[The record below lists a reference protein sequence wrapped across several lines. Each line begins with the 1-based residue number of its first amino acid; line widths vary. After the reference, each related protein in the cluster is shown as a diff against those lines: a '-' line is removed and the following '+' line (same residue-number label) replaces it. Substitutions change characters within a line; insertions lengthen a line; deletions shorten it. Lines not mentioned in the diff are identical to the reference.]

1 MKRPK
6 FAVVGAAAALL
17 LTGCG
22 GSPSGSTSTAAAGGA
37 GGDGVRNI
45 SVGVISIAPSAAV
58 QLGIDEGIF
67 AKHKLKVE
75 LQSGQGGAAMLPAV
89 STGTM
94 NFSVG
99 NPLSVI
105 LAKNKGLD
113 MKIVS
118 GYSNS
123 LATGNDINGVVAKAD
138 SGITSA
144 KDLVGKKVAV
154 NTINAQGDLTIKEV
168 VSQQGGDPGGV
179 KFLELPFQD
188 MGAQLAQG
196 NVDAV
201 WVPEPF
207 LSKLLA
213 DGNKLV
219 TYNNQA
225 ALPGLPTMV
234 TFTSG
239 SYAQQNPQVVADFKA
254 AMTETLT
261 LAQGNPDKVR
271 ALLPG
276 FMKMPEAVAKGLRLE
291 AFDGKVDEPTLGKL
305 GQLMAK
311 YGIVPSTPDVSG
323 TILK

>member
-1 MKRPK
+1 MNRLK
-6 FAVVGAAAALL
+6 FAVVGVAAALL
-17 LTGCG
+17 LSGCG
-22 GSPSGSTSTAAAGGA
+22 AGSPSGSTSGSPAAG

-99 NPLSVI
+99 NPLSVL

-123 LATGNDINGVVAKAD
+123 LPTGDDINGVVAKAG

-168 VSQQGGDPGGV
+168 VSQQGGDPNAV

-196 NVDAV
+196 NADAV

-207 LSKLLA
+207 LSKLLSE
-213 DGNKLV
+213 GNKLV

-225 ALPGLPTMV
+225 AIPGLPTLV

-239 SYAQQNPQVVADFKA
+239 NYAQQNPQVVADFRA
-254 AMTETLT
+254 AMTETLA
-261 LAQGNPDKVR
+261 LAQSNPDKVR
-271 ALLPG
+271 ALLPA
-276 FMKMPEAVAKGLRLE
+276 FMKMPEAVAKNLRLE
-291 AFDGKVDEPTLGKL
+291 AFNGQIDETTLGKL
-305 GQLMAK
+305 GDLMAK
-311 YGIVPSTPDVSG
+311 YGVTPSKPDVAG
-323 TILK
+323 TILN

>member
-1 MKRPK
+1 MKRLK
-6 FAVVGAAAALL
+6 LAAAGLAAALL
-17 LTGCG
+17 LAGCG
-22 GSPSGSTSTAAAGGA
+22 GAPLSGPAATGSATA
-37 GGDGVRNI
+37 GGDGVRTI

-67 AKHKLKVE
+67 AKHNLKVE

-99 NPLSVI
+99 NPLSVL
-105 LAKNKGLD
+105 LAKSKGLD

-118 GYSNS
+118 GYSHS
-123 LATGNDINGVVAKAD
+123 LATGSDINGVVAKAA
-138 SGITSA
+138 SGIDSA
-144 KDLVGKKVAV
+144 KALAGKKVAV

-168 VSQQGGDPGGV
+168 VSKQGGDANAV
-179 KFLELPFQD
+179 EFLELPFQD
-188 MGAQLAQG
+188 MGAQLEKG

-213 DGNKLV
+213 EGNKLV
-219 TYNNQA
+219 TYNNQE

-239 SYAQQNPQVVADFKA
+239 TYAEQNPQVVSDFRA

-261 LAQGNPDKVR
+261 FAQANPDKVR
-271 ALLPG
+271 TLLPA

-291 AFDGKVDEPTLGKL
+291 AFDGKIDEGTLDEL
-305 GQLMAK
+305 GQLMEK
-311 YGIVPSTPDVSG
+311 FGIVPSAPDVPG

>member
-1 MKRPK
+1 MNRLK
-6 FAVVGAAAALL
+6 FAVVGVAAALL
-17 LTGCG
+17 LSGCG
-22 GSPSGSTSTAAAGGA
+22 AGSPSGSTSGSPAAG
-37 GGDGVRNI
+37 GGDGVRTI

-99 NPLSVI
+99 NPLSVL

-123 LATGNDINGVVAKAD
+123 LPTGDDINGVVAKAG

-168 VSQQGGDPGGV
+168 VSQQGGDPNAV

-196 NVDAV
+196 NADAV

-207 LSKLLA
+207 LSKLLSE
-213 DGNKLV
+213 GNKLV

-225 ALPGLPTMV
+225 AIPGLPTLV

-239 SYAQQNPQVVADFKA
+239 NYAQQNPQVVADFRA
-254 AMTETLT
+254 AMTETLA
-261 LAQGNPDKVR
+261 LAQSNPDKVR
-271 ALLPG
+271 ALLPA
-276 FMKMPEAVAKGLRLE
+276 FMKMPEAVAKNLRLE
-291 AFDGKVDEPTLGKL
+291 AFNGQIDETTLGKL
-305 GQLMAK
+305 GDLMAK
-311 YGIVPSTPDVSG
+311 YGVTPSKPDVAG

>member
-1 MKRPK
+1 MNRLT
-6 FAVVGAAAALL
+6 FAAVGVAVALL

-22 GSPSGSTSTAAAGGA
+22 SGSPSGSTSSTPSA
-37 GGDGVRNI
+37 GGDSVRNI
-45 SVGVISIAPSAAV
+45 SVGVIAIAPSAAV

-99 NPLSVI
+99 NPLSVL

-138 SGITSA
+138 SGIASA
-144 KDLVGKKVAV
+144 KDLIGKKVAV

-168 VSQQGGDPGGV
+168 VSKQGGDPNAV

-213 DGNKLV
+213 EGNKLV

-239 SYAQQNPQVVADFKA
+239 TYAQQNPQVVADFKA
-254 AMTETLT
+254 AITETLA
-261 LAQGNPDKVR
+261 LAQSNPDKVR
-271 ALLPG
+271 ALLPA
-276 FMKMPEAVAKGLRLE
+276 FMKMPEAVAKDMRLE
-291 AFDGKVDEPTLGKL
+291 EFNGELDEPTLGKL
-305 GQLMAK
+305 GELMAK

>member
-1 MKRPK
+1 MKRLT
-6 FAVVGAAAALL
+6 FAAVGVAAALL

-22 GSPSGSTSTAAAGGA
+22 SGSPSGSTSSAPAAGS
-37 GGDGVRNI
+37 DGMRNI
-45 SVGVISIAPSAAV
+45 SIGVISIAPSAAV
-58 QLGIDEGIF
+58 KLGIDEGVF
-67 AKHKLKVE
+67 AKHKLNVE

-94 NFSVG
+94 NFAVG
-99 NPLSVI
+99 NPLSVL

-113 MKIVS
+113 MRIVS

-138 SGITSA
+138 SGIASA
-144 KDLVGKKVAV
+144 KDLAGKKVAV

-168 VSQQGGDPGGV
+168 VSKQGGDPNAV

-207 LSKLLA
+207 LSKLLGE
-213 DGNKLV
+213 GNKLV
-219 TYNNQA
+219 TYNNQE

-254 AMTETLT
+254 AMTETLA
-261 LAQGNPDKVR
+261 LAQSNPDKVR
-271 ALLPG
+271 ALLPA
-276 FMKMPEAVAKGLRLE
+276 FMTMPEAVASKLRLE
-291 AFDGKVDEPTLGKL
+291 EFDGKLNEPILVKL
-305 GQLMAK
+305 GELMAT

>member
-1 MKRPK
+1 MKRLT
-6 FAVVGAAAALL
+6 FAAVGLAAAVL
-17 LTGCG
+17 LTACGG
-22 GSPSGSTSTAAAGGA
+22 GSPSGTGSAAPAAGA
-37 GGDGVRNI
+37 DGLRNI

-58 QLGIDEGIF
+58 QMGIDEGIF

-99 NPLSVI
+99 NPLSVL

-113 MKIVS
+113 MKIVT

-123 LATGNDINGVVAKAD
+123 LATGEDINGVVAKAN

-144 KDLVGKKVAV
+144 KDLAGKKVAV

-168 VSQQGGDPGGV
+168 VSQQGGDPNAV
-179 KFLELPFQD
+179 QFLELPFQD

-239 SYAQQNPQVVADFKA
+239 NYAQQNPEVVKDFKD
-254 AMTETLT
+254 AMTETLSV
-261 LAQGNPDKVR
+261 AQSNPDKVR
-271 ALLPG
+271 ALLPA
-276 FMKMPEAVAKGLRLE
+276 FMKMPENVAKTLRLE
-291 AFDGKVDEPTLGKL
+291 KFDGAVDEPTLTKL
-305 GQLMAK
+305 GALMAK
-311 YGIVPSTPDVSG
+311 YKIVPSEPDVSG

>member
-1 MKRPK
+1 MKRLT
-6 FAVVGAAAALL
+6 FAAVGAAAALL

-22 GSPSGSTSTAAAGGA
+22 GGSPSGSTSSTSAAGA
-37 GGDGVRNI
+37 DGVRNI
-45 SVGVISIAPSAAV
+45 TVGVISIAPSAAV

-99 NPLSVI
+99 NPLSVL

-123 LATGNDINGVVAKAD
+123 LPTGDDINGVVAKAD
-138 SGITSA
+138 SGISSA
-144 KDLVGKKVAV
+144 KDLADKKVAV
-154 NTINAQGDLTIKEV
+154 NTLNAQGDLTIKEV
-168 VSQQGGDPGGV
+168 VSKEGGDPGAV

-188 MGAQLAQG
+188 MGAQLAKG
-196 NVDAV
+196 NADAV

-213 DGNKLV
+213 EGNKLV
-219 TYNNQA
+219 TYNNQTA
-225 ALPGLPTMV
+225 IPGLPTMV

-254 AMTETLT
+254 AMEETLA
-261 LAQGNPDKVR
+261 LAQSNPDKVR
-271 ALLPG
+271 ELLPA
-276 FMKMPEAVAKGLRLE
+276 FMKMPEAVAKKLRLE
-291 AFDGKVDEPTLGKL
+291 EFNGKLDEPTLNKL
-305 GQLMAK
+305 GELMAK
-311 YGIVPSTPDVSG
+311 YGIVPSAPDVSG

>member
-1 MKRPK
+1 MKRLT
-6 FAVVGAAAALL
+6 FAAVGVAAAVL
-17 LTGCG
+17 LTACGG
-22 GSPSGSTSTAAAGGA
+22 GSPSGTGSSAPAAGA
-37 GGDGVRNI
+37 DGLRSI

-58 QLGIDEGIF
+58 QMGIDEGIF

-99 NPLSVI
+99 NPLSVL

-113 MKIVS
+113 MKIVT

-123 LATGNDINGVVAKAD
+123 LATGEDINGVVAKAN

-144 KDLVGKKVAV
+144 KDLAGKKVAV

-168 VSQQGGDPGGV
+168 VSQQGGDPNAV
-179 KFLELPFQD
+179 QFLELPFQD

-239 SYAQQNPQVVADFKA
+239 NYAQQNPEVVKDFKD
-254 AMTETLT
+254 AMTETLSV
-261 LAQGNPDKVR
+261 AQSNPDKVR
-271 ALLPG
+271 ALLPA
-276 FMKMPEAVAKGLRLE
+276 FMKMPENVAKTLRLE
-291 AFDGKVDEPTLGKL
+291 KFDGAVDEPTLTKL
-305 GQLMAK
+305 GALMAK
-311 YGIVPSTPDVSG
+311 YKIVPSEPDVSG

>member
-1 MKRPK
+1 MNRLT
-6 FAVVGAAAALL
+6 FAAVGVAAALL

-22 GSPSGSTSTAAAGGA
+22 SGSPSGSASSTPSA
-37 GGDGVRNI
+37 GGDSVRNI

-99 NPLSVI
+99 NPLSVL

-138 SGITSA
+138 SGIASA

-168 VSQQGGDPGGV
+168 VSKQGGDPNAV

-213 DGNKLV
+213 EGNKLV

-239 SYAQQNPQVVADFKA
+239 TYAQQNPQVVADFKA
-254 AMTETLT
+254 AMTETLA
-261 LAQGNPDKVR
+261 LAQSNPGKVR
-271 ALLPG
+271 ALLPA
-276 FMKMPEAVAKGLRLE
+276 FMKMPEAVAKDMRLE
-291 AFDGKVDEPTLGKL
+291 EFNGQLDEPTLGKL
-305 GQLMAK
+305 GELMAK
-311 YGIVPSTPDVSG
+311 YGIVPSTPDVPG

>member
-1 MKRPK
+1 MNRLK
-6 FAVVGAAAALL
+6 FAVVGVAAALL
-17 LTGCG
+17 LSGCGG
-22 GSPSGSTSTAAAGGA
+22 GSPSGSTSNTPAA

-45 SVGVISIAPSAAV
+45 SVGVIPIAPSAAV

-99 NPLSVI
+99 NPLSVL
-105 LAKNKGLD
+105 LAKSKGLD

-123 LATGNDINGVVAKAD
+123 LAAGNDINGVVARAD
-138 SGITSA
+138 SGIASA

-168 VSQQGGDPGGV
+168 VSKQGGDPGAV
-179 KFLELPFQD
+179 QFLELPFQD
-188 MGAQLAQG
+188 MAAQLAEG

-207 LSKLLA
+207 LSRLLA
-213 DGNKLV
+213 EGNRLV
-219 TYNNQA
+219 TYNNQE

-239 SYAQQNPQVVADFKA
+239 NYAQQNPQVVSDFKA
-254 AMTETLT
+254 AMTETLA
-261 LAQGNPDKVR
+261 LAQSNPDKVR
-271 ALLPG
+271 ALLPA
-276 FMKMPEAVAKGLRLE
+276 FMKMPEAVAKELRLE
-291 AFDGKVDEPTLGKL
+291 EFDGKLDEPILGEL
-305 GQLMAK
+305 GELMAK

>member
-1 MKRPK
+1 MNRLK
-6 FAVVGAAAALL
+6 FAVVGVAAALL
-17 LTGCG
+17 LSGCG
-22 GSPSGSTSTAAAGGA
+22 AGSPSGSTSGSPAAG

-99 NPLSVI
+99 NPLSVL

-123 LATGNDINGVVAKAD
+123 LPTGDDINGVVAKAG

-168 VSQQGGDPGGV
+168 VSQQGGDPNAV

-196 NVDAV
+196 NADAV

-207 LSKLLA
+207 LSKLLSE
-213 DGNKLV
+213 GNKLV

-225 ALPGLPTMV
+225 AIPGLPTLV

-239 SYAQQNPQVVADFKA
+239 NYAQQNPQVVADFRA
-254 AMTETLT
+254 AMTETLA
-261 LAQGNPDKVR
+261 LAQSNPDKVR
-271 ALLPG
+271 ALLPA
-276 FMKMPEAVAKGLRLE
+276 FMKMPEAVAKNLRLE
-291 AFDGKVDEPTLGKL
+291 AFNGQIDETTLGKL
-305 GQLMAK
+305 GDLMAK
-311 YGIVPSTPDVSG
+311 YGVTPSKPDVAG

>member
-1 MKRPK
+1 M
-6 FAVVGAAAALL
+6 
-17 LTGCG
+17 
-22 GSPSGSTSTAAAGGA
+22 
-37 GGDGVRNI
+37 
-45 SVGVISIAPSAAV
+45 

-99 NPLSVI
+99 NPLSVL

-123 LATGNDINGVVAKAD
+123 LPTGDDINGVVAKAG

-154 NTINAQGDLTIKEV
+154 NTLNAQGDLTIKEV
-168 VSQQGGDPGGV
+168 VSKQGGDPNAV
-179 KFLELPFQD
+179 QFLELPFQD
-188 MGAQLAQG
+188 MGAQLAKG
-196 NVDAV
+196 NADAV

-213 DGNKLV
+213 EGNKLV

-225 ALPGLPTMV
+225 ALPGLSTMV

-239 SYAQQNPQVVADFKA
+239 GYAQQNPQVVADFKA
-254 AMTETLT
+254 AMTETLA
-261 LAQGNPDKVR
+261 LAQSNPDKVR
-271 ALLPG
+271 ALLPA
-276 FMKMPEAVAKGLRLE
+276 FMKMPEAVAKKLRLE
-291 AFDGKVDEPTLGKL
+291 EFNGKLDEPTLGKL
-305 GQLMAK
+305 GELMAK

>member
-1 MKRPK
+1 MKRLT
-6 FAVVGAAAALL
+6 FAAVGVAAALL

-22 GSPSGSTSTAAAGGA
+22 GGSPSGSTSSTSAAGA
-37 GGDGVRNI
+37 DGVRNI
-45 SVGVISIAPSAAV
+45 TVGVISIAPSAAV

-99 NPLSVI
+99 NPLSVL

-123 LATGNDINGVVAKAD
+123 LPTGDDINGVVAKAD
-138 SGITSA
+138 SGISSA
-144 KDLVGKKVAV
+144 KDLADKKVAV
-154 NTINAQGDLTIKEV
+154 NTLNAQGDLTIKEV
-168 VSQQGGDPGGV
+168 VSKEGGDPGAV

-188 MGAQLAQG
+188 MGAQLAKG
-196 NVDAV
+196 NADAV

-213 DGNKLV
+213 EGNKLV
-219 TYNNQA
+219 TYNNQTA
-225 ALPGLPTMV
+225 IPGLPTMV

-254 AMTETLT
+254 AMEETLA
-261 LAQGNPDKVR
+261 LAQSNPDKVR
-271 ALLPG
+271 ELLPA
-276 FMKMPEAVAKGLRLE
+276 FMKMPEAVAKKLRLE
-291 AFDGKVDEPTLGKL
+291 EFNGKLDEPTLNKL
-305 GQLMAK
+305 GELMAK
-311 YGIVPSTPDVSG
+311 YGIVPSAPDVSG

>member
-1 MKRPK
+1 MKRLTYA
-6 FAVVGAAAALL
+6 AVGVAAALL
-17 LTGCG
+17 LTACG
-22 GSPSGSTSTAAAGGA
+22 SGSPSGSTASAPAA
-37 GGDGVRNI
+37 GGDGVRSI

-58 QLGIDEGIF
+58 QLGIDEGVF

-99 NPLSVI
+99 NPLSVL

-123 LATGNDINGVVAKAD
+123 LATGNDINGVVTKAD
-138 SGITSA
+138 SGIAAA
-144 KDLVGKKVAV
+144 KDLAGKKVAV

-168 VSQQGGDPGGV
+168 VSQQGGDPGAV

-254 AMTETLT
+254 AMTETLA
-261 LAQGNPDKVR
+261 LAQANPDKVR
-271 ALLPG
+271 ALLPA

-291 AFDGKVDEPTLGKL
+291 AFDGKLDEPILGKL

-311 YGIVPSTPDVSG
+311 YGIVPSTPDVAG